1 MNNNIDKILNDIM
14 TLDFDINPSVVFLKN
29 NDHYVVYNKYDICR
43 HSFGYTVN
51 VIHTFTELK
60 FVNLVNAI
68 TWCGYDYRN
77 KIYDC
82 NRIIDLDKSLAD
94 TLFEIKLREK
104 MMKKTIDIE
113 SYGIYEAKLS
123 ESVLKKNHILKMLRR
138 YIDDGIEWQTK
149 KFNTQSL
156 KK

>member
-1 MNNNIDKILNDIM
+1 
-14 TLDFDINPSVVFLKN
+14 
-29 NDHYVVYNKYDICR
+29 
-43 HSFGYTVN
+43 
-51 VIHTFTELK
+51 
-60 FVNLVNAI
+60 
-68 TWCGYDYRN
+68 
-77 KIYDC
+77 
-82 NRIIDLDKSLAD
+82 
-94 TLFEIKLREK
+94 
-104 MMKKTIDIE
+104 MMKKTVDIE